1 VSDDIRTLTAR
12 IAEEPASLAFLEL
25 AEALRRRGQLEA
37 ASKVAQG
44 GLGRYPGLADAHD
57 LMARILSDQGDLA
70 GAFDAWTDA
79 LRLDPLRTGALKGI
93 AFLYFRAGDAPAAI
107 DHLQRAAEADPDD
120 ETIAQALARV
130 RRESRGAVD
139 RTTPAPEPVPD
150 PVYQPAS
157 DPEPEIVVHAP
168 PVETAPVET
177 PRVTVIEAAPVAQS
191 DPSSPFAEL
200 EGGHS
205 LLLVDANGLRLAGSL
220 RSPGG
225 AETGDRV
232 AAQLAGVSREAA
244 RATRLLGLGTWHS
257 ISVESPDA
265 HFVLVPPTGE
275 TVLLAAREPSLPMA
289 RVALLAERAART
301 AKSWL
306 ERVQ

>member
-12 IAEEPASLAFLEL
+12 LAEEPASLAFLEL
-25 AEALRRRGQLEA
+25 AETLRRRGQLEA
-37 ASKVAQG
+37 AGKVARG

-57 LMARILSDQGDLA
+57 LMGRILSDQGDLA
-70 GAFDAWTDA
+70 GAFDAWADA
-79 LRLDPLRTGALKGI
+79 LRIDPMRTGALKGI
-93 AFLYFRAGDAPAAI
+93 AFLYFRAGDVAAAL

-120 ETIAQALARV
+120 VSIAQALAKV
-130 RRESRGAVD
+130 RREARGM
-139 RTTPAPEPVPD
+139 TPRAEPEPV
-150 PVYQPAS
+150 
-157 DPEPEIVVHAP
+157 AP
-168 PVETAPVET
+168 
-177 PRVTVIEAAPVAQS
+177 AAPVSAAVASPVAVIETVPLPQP
-191 DPSSPFAEL
+191 DPGSPFAEL

-205 LLLVDANGLRLAGSL
+205 LLLVDTNGLRLAGSL
-220 RSPGG
+220 RSPEG

-257 ISVESPDA
+257 ISVESADA
-265 HFVLVPPTGE
+265 HMVLVPPTAE
-275 TVLLAAREPSLPMA
+275 TILLAAREPSLPMA

-306 ERVQ
+306 ERIQ